1 MSAEFRRSLFSWPM
15 LVSILLMAFCFLYG
29 NSGLI
34 FDMNYVR
41 HPETNVFVYFADSRY
56 GSFMSRFAPLLCV
69 LPVAANFADDYR
81 SGMFPLMI
89 QREGLNRYLWH
100 KILSAWLT
108 GTLSYT
114 AAMLMAVAIQ
124 YGFAGPMHPGE
135 WETMVQNY
143 AVDSRYFEGM
153 WKPVFGEGHYIRLM
167 VLICFHD
174 GLYGG
179 ICAMIALAAS
189 AIYPNRYVA
198 LASPFLV
205 TLLDQV
211 IRILI
216 PMDWNWI
223 LYTGGLL
230 FSVRAD
236 YIDLHDLLITPWVWS
251 GICIAL
257 FVWRVRRRVRDGE
270 FA

>member
-1 MSAEFRRSLFSWPM
+1 MLLILDILRECEAGFSEKDIISASWSQF
-15 LVSILLMAFCFLYG
+15 VSMMAY
-29 NSGLI
+29 
-34 FDMNYVR
+34 
-41 HPETNVFVYFADSRY
+41 
-56 GSFMSRFAPLLCV
+56 
-69 LPVAANFADDYR
+69 
-81 SGMFPLMI
+81 
-89 QREGLNRYLWH
+89 
-100 KILSAWLT
+100 
-108 GTLSYT
+108 
-114 AAMLMAVAIQ
+114 MA
-124 YGFAGPMHPGE
+124 E
-135 WETMVQNY
+135 
-143 AVDSRYFEGM
+143 
-153 WKPVFGEGHYIRLM
+153 
-167 VLICFHD
+167 
-174 GLYGG
+174 

-189 AIYPNRYVA
+189 AIYPNLYVA

-251 GICIAL
+251 GICIVL